1 LDFENT
7 GLVVLLFF
15 GIPNSPFAREGG
27 YYNDKVMKKG
37 PPGGSFTLT
46 SDIYRSSEILVDEIR

>member
-1 LDFENT
+1 VDFENS

-27 YYNDKVMKKG
+27 YYNDKVMKK
-37 PPGGSFTLT
+37 PPRGVLGKPP
-46 SDIYRSSEILVDEIR
+46 IY